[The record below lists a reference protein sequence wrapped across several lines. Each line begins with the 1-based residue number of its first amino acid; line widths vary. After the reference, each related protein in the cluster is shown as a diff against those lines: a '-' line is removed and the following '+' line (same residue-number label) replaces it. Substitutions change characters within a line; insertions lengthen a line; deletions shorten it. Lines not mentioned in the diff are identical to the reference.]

1 MLPRVV
7 GWGSYV
13 RINETIARLGN
24 AAVSLEI
31 RSKLEKAFEVNE
43 TAADENRFFLKLGNS
58 RGLNLLGN
66 AFERGIENKFGKCD
80 FETPVED
87 GSLFEIEGFLG
98 RAF

>member
-1 MLPRVV
+1 MGPRWFREKV
-7 GWGSYV
+7 GQNYSATE
-13 RINETIARLGN
+13 IKTIFHLKIKIFG
-24 AAVSLEI
+24 
-31 RSKLEKAFEVNE
+31 KAFEVNE
-43 TAADENRFFLKLGNS
+43 TTADENRFFLKLGNS